1 MNSMTGFGK
10 AEVTTKTVRCVAE
23 VTSFNNRFLELSVK
37 LPRQLSSL
45 EGQLREMVGERI
57 SRGKVIVY
65 IGYDEIGADSSK
77 YHINSDAVKA
87 YFGQIA
93 SIQKKLKIPGKVQI
107 GDLLAFPEISG
118 GTQDSI
124 DEKKVWPIVEKVADK
139 ALSQM
144 ALMRG
149 KEGAALANDMSK
161 RIGIVEKLLAQVKA
175 ESGSVVAKVREK
187 LAKRIQEFQTS
198 ASIDQNRL
206 EQELTIYAD
215 KSDIS
220 EECTRFESHLE
231 QFDGALKMK
240 EPVGKK
246 LNFLLQEMN
255 REANTIA
262 SKSSEL
268 SIAKA
273 SLEIKEEIEK
283 LREQVQNVE

>member
-10 AEVTTKTVRCVAE
+10 AEVTTKTIRCVAE

-45 EGQLREMVGERI
+45 EGQLRELVGERV
-57 SRGKVIVY
+57 SRGKVVVY
-65 IGYDEIGADSSK
+65 IGYDEIGADSAK
-77 YHINSDAVKA
+77 YHINSDAIKA
-87 YFGQIA
+87 YFSQIK
-93 SIQKKLKIPGKVQI
+93 SIQKKLKIPGQVNI
-107 GDLLAFPEISG
+107 GDLMAFPEISG
-118 GTQDSI
+118 GSQDSI
-124 DEKKVWPIVEKVADK
+124 DEKKIWPIIEKAADK

-149 KEGAALANDMSK
+149 KEGAALANDMTK
-161 RIGIVEKLLAQVKA
+161 RISLVEKLLAQVKA
-175 ESGSVVAKVREK
+175 ESGGVVAKVREK
-187 LAKRIQEFQTS
+187 LTKRIQEFQTS

-231 QFDGALKMK
+231 QFSGALKMK

>member
-1 MNSMTGFGK
+1 MTGFGK
-10 AEVTTKTVRCVAE
+10 AEVTTKTIRCVAE
-23 VTSFNNRFLELSVK
+23 VTSFNNRFLELSIK

-45 EGQLREMVGERI
+45 EGQLRELVGERV
-57 SRGKVIVY
+57 SRGKVVVY
-65 IGYDEIGADSSK
+65 IGYDEIGADSAK
-77 YHINSDAVKA
+77 YHINSDAIKA
-87 YFGQIA
+87 YFSQIK
-93 SIQKKLKIPGKVQI
+93 SIQKKLKIPGQVHI

-118 GTQDSI
+118 GSQDSL
-124 DEKKVWPIVEKVADK
+124 DEKKVWPIIEKAADK

-144 ALMRG
+144 AIMRG
-149 KEGAALANDMSK
+149 KEGAALANDMAQ
-161 RIGIVEKLLAQVKA
+161 RISLIEKLLAQVKS
-175 ESGSVVAKVREK
+175 ESGGVVAKVRER
-187 LAKRIQEFQTS
+187 LTKRIQEFQTS

-231 QFDGALKMK
+231 QFSGALKIK